1 MAVATATDDLLL
13 ANLDGELS
21 PEAAA
26 SVLTLKFSQEQR
38 DRMDALAA
46 MARDG
51 SLDEAERFEAESFER
66 VSSLLGIL
74 KSRARMALRDAS

>member
-1 MAVATATDDLLL
+1 MAVATASDDLLL

-21 PEAAA
+21 PEAAV

-46 MARDG
+46 KARNG
-51 SLDEAERFEAESFER
+51 SLDESERVEAESFER

-74 KSRARMALRDAS
+74 KSRARMTLRDAS